1 MKSISTVRQ
10 GSTREYVY
18 NILKNDIINLE
29 IKPGTRISEK
39 EIAHRLQV
47 SRTPVRE
54 AFMKLAQEELLGI
67 YPQSGTI
74 VSRID
79 LNHVEEARFVRENI
93 ERSIVKM
100 ACTEFT
106 EEQLFI
112 LETNV
117 TMQELCLEKGTHQ
130 RLFELD
136 EEFHKI
142 LFEQC
147 GKIRTWKMINQL
159 KSHFDRLRILGLA
172 SNKDWNDIV
181 IQHKQI
187 FTAIVQ
193 RNPQKAEELM
203 INHLRLV
210 NDHKKDLKQD
220 YPEYFL

>member
-1 MKSISTVRQ
+1 MESISTVRQ

-100 ACTEFT
+100 ACMDFT

-187 FTAIVQ
+187 FTAIVK

-210 NDHKKDLKQD
+210 NDHKKNLKQD

>member
-1 MKSISTVRQ
+1 MSTVRQ